1 MNSTRITISL
11 LTLALAGLVGGCA
24 KETKHQGSSADD
36 VHAEGHDKNNEKG
49 HDDHDEEGHDDHD
62 EEGGESSAT
71 FKEGIGLAFPPE
83 VLTAMGVR
91 TADVQE
97 RLLPLTVDLI
107 AQVYATLSSPRAV
120 ALVSPE
126 SARDLTVGISA
137 SLQVAAGQVD
147 PTNAEAK
154 LTEISRA
161 LEKAAHR
168 VELIFNLPARTK
180 PYQLGEMLKLRLRL
194 APDALKVTVPR
205 AALLD
210 TALGTF
216 VYVVNGEA
224 FLRTPVSTGA
234 MDDALVE
241 ITDGVYDGDTVVTS
255 PVSQLWLTELRL
267 TKGGGHSH

>member
-1 MNSTRITISL
+1 MKPTRIIISL
-11 LTLALAGLVGGCA
+11 LSLAVVGLAGGCG
-24 KETKHQGSSADD
+24 KETKHQGSSAGDI
-36 VHAEGHDKNNEKG
+36 HAEGRGKNDEKG
-49 HDDHDEEGHDDHD
+49 HDDHGEEGHD
-62 EEGGESSAT
+62 EEGGESNAS

-97 RLLPLTVDLI
+97 RLLPHTVDLV
-107 AQVYATLSSPRAV
+107 AQVYATLDSPRAV

-126 SARDLTVGISA
+126 SARNLTVGISA
-137 SLQVAAGQVD
+137 SLHDATGQVSS
-147 PTNAEAK
+147 TNAEAR
-154 LTEISRA
+154 LTEISRT

-168 VELIFNLPARTK
+168 VELIFNLPPQAE
-180 PYQLGEMLKLRLRL
+180 PYELGEMLNLRLKL
-194 APDALKVTVPR
+194 APDAPKVTVPR
-205 AALLD
+205 TALLD